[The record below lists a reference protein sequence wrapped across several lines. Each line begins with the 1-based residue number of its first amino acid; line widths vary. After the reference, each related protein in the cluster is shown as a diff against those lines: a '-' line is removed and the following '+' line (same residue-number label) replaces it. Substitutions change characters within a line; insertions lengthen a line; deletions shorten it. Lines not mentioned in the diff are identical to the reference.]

1 MVFSPLP
8 RAGPVSLLSKM
19 PVLRGRNLGSRAE
32 RRRGVFTRPVSA
44 TRNRCGRRSQ
54 TEGPPL
60 VGPQRLSGVMSA

>member
-44 TRNRCGRRSQ
+44 TRCGRRAQ